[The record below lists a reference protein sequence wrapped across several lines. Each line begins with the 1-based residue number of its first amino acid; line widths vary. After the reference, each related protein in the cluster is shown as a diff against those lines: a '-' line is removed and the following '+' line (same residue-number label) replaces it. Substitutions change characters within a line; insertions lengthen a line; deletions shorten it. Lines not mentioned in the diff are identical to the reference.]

1 MSSLVLPHSVDIE
14 REVIGSVLVRPGLVA
29 RLIELGVEPS
39 DFYMESHRSLATAIL
54 ELARDD
60 RPIDEVTVR
69 EELKRRGLWER
80 SGGYRALGE
89 CLDRSGYSS
98 NIDDYIKRVIE
109 FAAKRSLVDVGMLM
123 TQSGLGSTGASEA
136 LSQARDHL
144 GKVESHLRSQEGL
157 GANSGV
163 TDYVDYVQKVQSG
176 ELVETRVTTGL
187 RSLDD
192 HLGGGLKTGW
202 QVVVLSAAGHGK
214 SALAV
219 NNMALSAAK
228 AGHPVL
234 ICSLEMQPGEVYG
247 RMIAAESGV
256 PVHIHDRPG
265 LSGDEFTR
273 FFHGANVVKPLPIKV
288 IDSRY
293 GSVGEIRR
301 VARQMR
307 AEHGRLGLVIVDYLQ
322 LMKSSTRRD
331 ATAEEDIATNS
342 KGLKHL
348 AVELDCTTVVL
359 SQPTLAAKR
368 DQKRPKVLHAKGSG
382 SIEDD
387 CDLALVPWLPH
398 KVSSD
403 ASRGAAELGMDKFRH
418 GPQRDL
424 AVTDIRWNGQ
434 HMRFEDIR

>member
-1 MSSLVLPHSVDIE
+1 MSSFSLPHSIDIE
-14 REVIGSVLVRPGLVA
+14 REVIGSVLVHPS
-29 RLIELGVEPS
+29 LITRALELGLRPT
-39 DFYMESHRSLATAIL
+39 DFYIENHKLLVQAMM
-54 ELARDD
+54 ELARED
-60 RPIDEVTVR
+60 RPIDEATIR
-69 EELKRRGLWER
+69 DELQKSGFWER
-80 SGGYRALGE
+80 SGGHRAISE
-89 CLDRSGYSS
+89 CLDKSGLSDH
-98 NIDDYIKRVIE
+98 IDDYIKRVISY
-109 FAAKRSLVDVGMLM
+109 AAKRSIVDAGMNM
-123 TQSGLGSTGASEA
+123 TQYGLDATDPSEA
-136 LSQARDHL
+136 LCRAQEEL
-144 GKVESHLRSQEGL
+144 GKVESNLRVKEGL
-157 GANSGV
+157 GADAGV
-163 TDYVDYVQKVQSG
+163 CGYVEYVNKVQSG
-176 ELVETRVTTGL
+176 ELVEARVPTGL
-187 RSLDD
+187 RVLDE
-192 HLGGGLKTGW
+192 HLGGGFKTGW

-219 NNMALSAAK
+219 NNIALSAAK

-234 ICSLEMQPGEVYG
+234 VCSLEMQPAEVYA

-265 LSGDEFTR
+265 LTSHEFSN
-273 FFHGANVVKPLPIKV
+273 FYHGANIVKPLPIKV

-307 AEHGRLGLVIVDYLQ
+307 SEYGRLGLVVVDYLQ

-403 ASRGAAELGMDKFRH
+403 SSRAAAELGMDKFRH

-424 AVTDIRWNGQ
+424 TVTDIKWNGQ
-434 HMRFEDIR
+434 HMRFEDMG

>member
-1 MSSLVLPHSVDIE
+1 M
-14 REVIGSVLVRPGLVA
+14 
-29 RLIELGVEPS
+29 
-39 DFYMESHRSLATAIL
+39 
-54 ELARDD
+54 
-60 RPIDEVTVR
+60 
-69 EELKRRGLWER
+69 
-80 SGGYRALGE
+80 
-89 CLDRSGYSS
+89 
-98 NIDDYIKRVIE
+98 
-109 FAAKRSLVDVGMLM
+109 
-123 TQSGLGSTGASEA
+123 
-136 LSQARDHL
+136 
-144 GKVESHLRSQEGL
+144 
-157 GANSGV
+157 
-163 TDYVDYVQKVQSG
+163 
-176 ELVETRVTTGL
+176 TTGL
-187 RSLDD
+187 RSLDE
-192 HLGGGLKTGW
+192 HLGGGLKPGW
-202 QVVVLSAAGHGK
+202 QVVILSAAGHGK

-265 LSGDEFTR
+265 LTGDEFTR

-322 LMKSSTRRD
+322 LMKSSARKD

-418 GPQRDL
+418 GPQQDL
-424 AVTDIRWNGQ
+424 TVTDIRWNGQ